1 MSTPL
6 AEALRELARAVVNF
20 EPCAEPAEERIKAI
34 AKRVERLEEVVLALE
49 TTGAWVDE
57 STFYLQGVGVP
68 VMLARAM
75 NTYRS
80 SKWRPRVGSTA
91 RLPGSRT
98 IVTIRKLRMSGND
111 LLAEVQTPNNETI
124 TTTAESLRE
133 VL

>member
-6 AEALRELARAVVNF
+6 AEALRNIAASIDGTSTEMQLLAL
-20 EPCAEPAEERIKAI
+20 
-34 AKRVERLEEVVLALE
+34 AKRVERVEEVVQTLE
-49 TTGAWVDE
+49 TVGTWEDE
-57 STFYLQGVGVP
+57 STFFLQGVGVP